1 MKFNEYTTAV
11 KCHAC
16 GHTGQYV
23 MRTLIDTAKDKDAV
37 NQILD
42 ARWFTYTC
50 PQCKERTIVTHTC
63 LFHDTERKVLI
74 ALADSEEDYEEISGW
89 MKGTYQKDEL
99 EQALLNMMRGSDCR
113 LVTNLHE
120 FQEKVLLH
128 VLQMDDKVIE
138 MCKVMTEMILVQNQ
152 IVDHVEHMYFNTDGD
167 EYVFM
172 IDTGEE
178 DMASTQLPKGMVKDV
193 TKMIADSNPPESFV
207 IDRTW
212 AMKQLHVMA

>member
-1 MKFNEYTTAV
+1 MKLNEYTTEVTCAE
-11 KCHAC
+11 C
-16 GHTGQYV
+16 GHTGTYV
-23 MRTLIDTAKDKDAV
+23 MRTLIDTAKDKDAI
-37 NQILD
+37 NKILD

-50 PQCKERTIVTHTC
+50 PKCKERTIVTHTC

-74 ALADSEEDYEEISGW
+74 ALADSEEDYEKISGW

-113 LVTNLHE
+113 LVRNLHE

-128 VLQMDDKVIE
+128 VLGMDDRVIE

-152 IVDHVEHMYFNTDGD
+152 MISHVEHIYFNTDGD
-167 EYVFM
+167 EYIFM

-178 DMASTQLPKGMVKDV
+178 DMASTKLPKGMVKDV
-193 TKMIADSNPPESFV
+193 TKMIADSNPPASFV

>member
-1 MKFNEYTTAV
+1 MKLNEYTTEVTCAE
-11 KCHAC
+11 C
-16 GHTGQYV
+16 GHTGTYV
-23 MRTLIDTAKDKDAV
+23 MRTLIDTAKDKDAI
-37 NQILD
+37 NKILD

-50 PQCKERTIVTHTC
+50 PKCKERTIVTHTC

-74 ALADSEEDYEEISGW
+74 ALADSEEDYEKISGW

-128 VLQMDDKVIE
+128 VLGMDDRVIE

-152 IVDHVEHMYFNTDGD
+152 MISHVEHIYFNTDGD
-167 EYVFM
+167 EYIFM

-178 DMASTQLPKGMVKDV
+178 DMASTKLPKGMVEDV
-193 TKMIADSNPPESFV
+193 TKMIADMKPTASFV

>member
-1 MKFNEYTTAV
+1 MPLMYIPASF
-11 KCHAC
+11 
-16 GHTGQYV
+16 
-23 MRTLIDTAKDKDAV
+23 
-37 NQILD
+37 
-42 ARWFTYTC
+42 
-50 PQCKERTIVTHTC
+50 
-63 LFHDTERKVLI
+63 
-74 ALADSEEDYEEISGW
+74 SEEDYEKISGW

-113 LVTNLHE
+113 LVRNLHE

-128 VLQMDDKVIE
+128 VLGMDDRVIE

-152 IVDHVEHMYFNTDGD
+152 MISHVEHIYFNTDGD
-167 EYVFM
+167 EYIFM

-178 DMASTQLPKGMVKDV
+178 DMASTKLPKGMVKDV
-193 TKMIADSNPPESFV
+193 TKMIADMKPTASFV

>member
-1 MKFNEYTTAV
+1 MKLNEYTTEVTCAE
-11 KCHAC
+11 C
-16 GHTGQYV
+16 GHTGTYV
-23 MRTLIDTAKDKDAV
+23 MRALIDTAKDKDAI
-37 NQILD
+37 NKILD

-50 PQCKERTIVTHTC
+50 PKCKERTIVTHTC

-74 ALADSEEDYEEISGW
+74 ALADSEEDYEKISGW

-113 LVTNLHE
+113 LVRNLHE

-128 VLQMDDKVIE
+128 VLGMDDRVIE

-152 IVDHVEHMYFNTDGD
+152 MISHVEHIYFNTDGD
-167 EYVFM
+167 EYIFM

-178 DMASTQLPKGMVKDV
+178 DMASTKLPKGMVKDV
-193 TKMIADSNPPESFV
+193 TKMIADMKPTASFV

>member
-1 MKFNEYTTAV
+1 MKLNEYTTEVTCAE
-11 KCHAC
+11 C
-16 GHTGQYV
+16 GHTGTYV
-23 MRTLIDTAKDKDAV
+23 MRTLIDMAKDKDAI
-37 NQILD
+37 NKILD

-50 PQCKERTIVTHTC
+50 PDCKERTIVTHTC

-74 ALADSEEDYEEISGW
+74 ALADSEEDYEKISGW

-113 LVTNLHE
+113 LVRNLHE

-128 VLQMDDKVIE
+128 VLGMDDRVIE

-152 IVDHVEHMYFNTDGD
+152 MISHVEHIYFNTDGD
-167 EYVFM
+167 EYIFM

-178 DMASTQLPKGMVKDV
+178 DMASTKLPKGMVKDV
-193 TKMIADSNPPESFV
+193 TKMIADMKPTASFV

>member
-1 MKFNEYTTAV
+1 MKFNEYTTEVTCAE
-11 KCHAC
+11 C

-23 MRTLIDTAKDKDAV
+23 MRTLIDTAKDKEAA
-37 NQILD
+37 NKILD

-50 PQCKERTIVTHTC
+50 PHCKERTIITHTC
-63 LFHDTERKVLI
+63 LFHDTEKRVLI

-89 MKGTYQKDEL
+89 IRGTYQKDEL
-99 EQALLNMMRGSDCR
+99 EQALLNMIRESDCR
-113 LVTNLHE
+113 LVRNLHE

-128 VLQMDDKVIE
+128 VLQMDDRVIE

-152 IVDHVEHMYFNTDGD
+152 IVSHVEHMYFNTDGD
-167 EYVFM
+167 EYIFM

-178 DMASTQLPKGMVKDV
+178 DMASTKLPKGMVEDV
-193 TKMIADSNPPESFV
+193 TKMIADMNPPASFV

-212 AMKQLHVMA
+212 AMNQLHVMA

>member
-63 LFHDTERKVLI
+63 LFHDTNRKVLI
-74 ALADSEEDYEEISGW
+74 ALADSEEDYAMVSEW

-99 EQALLNMMRGSDCR
+99 EQALVKMIREGDCR

-128 VLQMDDKVIE
+128 VLQLDDRVIE
-138 MCKVMTEMILVQNQ
+138 LCKVMTEMILVQNQ
-152 IVDHVEHMYFNTDGD
+152 MISHVEHIYFNTDGD
-167 EYVFM
+167 EYIFM

-178 DMASTQLPKGMVKDV
+178 DMASTKLPKGMVKDV
-193 TKMIADSNPPESFV
+193 TKMIADMKPTASFV

>member
-1 MKFNEYTTAV
+1 MKLNEYTTEVTCAE
-11 KCHAC
+11 C
-16 GHTGQYV
+16 GHTGTYV
-23 MRTLIDTAKDKDAV
+23 MRTLIDTAKDKDAI
-37 NQILD
+37 NKILD

-50 PQCKERTIVTHTC
+50 PKCKERTIVTHTC

-74 ALADSEEDYEEISGW
+74 ALADSEEDYEKISGW

-113 LVTNLHE
+113 LVRNLHE

-128 VLQMDDKVIE
+128 VLGMDDRVIE

-152 IVDHVEHMYFNTDGD
+152 MISHVEHIY
-167 EYVFM
+167 M

-178 DMASTQLPKGMVKDV
+178 DMASTKLPKGMVKDV
-193 TKMIADSNPPESFV
+193 TKMIADMKPTASFV

>member
-63 LFHDTERKVLI
+63 LFHDTNRKVLI
-74 ALADSEEDYEEISGW
+74 ALADSEEDYAMVSEW

-99 EQALLNMMRGSDCR
+99 EQALVKMIRESDCR

-128 VLQMDDKVIE
+128 VLQLDDRVIE
-138 MCKVMTEMILVQNQ
+138 LCKVMTEMILVQEKL
-152 IVDHVEHMYFNTDGD
+152 ITTVEHMYFNTDGD
-167 EYVFM
+167 EYIFM

-178 DMASTQLPKGMVKDV
+178 DMASTKLPKGMVDDV
-193 TKMIADSNPPESFV
+193 TKMLADMNPSASFV
-207 IDRTW
+207 IDRKW

>member
-1 MKFNEYTTAV
+1 MKLNEYTTEVTCAE
-11 KCHAC
+11 C
-16 GHTGQYV
+16 GHTGTYV
-23 MRTLIDTAKDKDAV
+23 MRTLIDTAKDKDAI
-37 NQILD
+37 NKILD

-50 PQCKERTIVTHTC
+50 PKCKERTIVTHTC

-74 ALADSEEDYEEISGW
+74 ALADSEEDYEKISGW

-113 LVTNLHE
+113 LVRNLHE

-128 VLQMDDKVIE
+128 VLGMDDRVIE

-152 IVDHVEHMYFNTDGD
+152 MISHVEHIYFNTDGD
-167 EYVFM
+167 EYIFM

-178 DMASTQLPKGMVKDV
+178 DMASTKLPKGMVKDV
-193 TKMIADSNPPESFV
+193 TKMIADMKPTASFV